1 MAISR
6 QALFGKLG
14 ATLFRA
20 IESATVFCKLR
31 GNPYVE
37 LVHWLQQLLQQS
49 DSDLHRIVPHAG
61 IERDALD
68 RDIARALAALPA
80 GAGSIS
86 DFSHHVETAIERAWV
101 LATLRFGDR
110 RIRGAWLVAALVDT
124 PELRRVLLS
133 ISPAFARIPHDD
145 ALDDVLPA
153 WTAGSPEAADA
164 PYDHVDSAPASPGE
178 PSGATRAAP
187 NGSPLERYCTDLT
200 ARARDGDIDPVIG
213 RELEIR
219 TMTDVLLRRRQN
231 NPLLTGEAGVGKTAV
246 VEGLALAIANGDVPP
261 KLADVRLMS
270 VDVGALLAG
279 AGMKGEFESRLKG
292 VLEAAAKSVAP
303 VILFVDEIHTLIGAG
318 GQAGTG
324 DAANLLKPALARGT
338 IRTIGATT
346 WAEYKRHIEKDPAL
360 TRRFQVLQVPEPEEP
375 AAVHMVRGVA
385 RAFARHHRVTVRDE
399 AIRAAVAL
407 SHRYIPSRHLPDKAI
422 SLLDTACA
430 RVALSQHAAPGEL
443 QHVRQ
448 RLLAA
453 RAERDLLEQE
463 ARIGLDAGQSL
474 AAVRERIE
482 ALAAEEAA
490 VDARWK
496 AQADAARALL
506 AAREAA
512 LAECHRESCAETRAG
527 SLSESRAESRTE
539 SRARSHIDSSAYAHS
554 DVPAEMH
561 VGSHAGSRAAT
572 RPDTHAEAH
581 AAPASPPPAADTPHA
596 GAAPGLRE
604 LERALAAA
612 QGDAPLVFPEV
623 DETIVAQIVA
633 DWTGI
638 PVGRMMTDEV
648 AAVRALPATLEARVI
663 GQPDALRQ
671 IGERVQ
677 TARAGLA
684 DPKKPLG
691 VFLLAGPSGVGKT
704 ETALA
709 LAEAL
714 YGGEQSLIT
723 INMSEYQEAHTV
735 SGLKGAP
742 PGYVGYGEGGVL
754 TEAVRRRPYS
764 VVLLDEIEKAHRDV
778 HELFFQVFDK
788 GYMEDGDGRYIDFR
802 NTTILLTSN
811 VGAELSASLCAD
823 ASLAP
828 DAAALRDAL
837 MPELLKVFPAAFLG
851 RVSVVPYRPL
861 EARALARIVRLHLD
875 RVVARMA
882 ERHRIALAYDD
893 AVVDYVVGRCL
904 VQETGA
910 RLLIGF
916 IEQHVLPRLSA
927 LWLDAF
933 PSKAALARIDIG
945 VADAA
950 APAARALVF
959 RPGQASR
966 AGPPNAPL
974 TAVQAG

>member
-1 MAISR
+1 A
-6 QALFGKLG
+6 
-14 ATLFRA
+14 
-20 IESATVFCKLR
+20 V
-31 GNPYVE
+31 
-37 LVHWLQQLLQQS
+37 
-49 DSDLHRIVPHAG
+49 
-61 IERDALD
+61 
-68 RDIARALAALPA
+68 
-80 GAGSIS
+80 
-86 DFSHHVETAIERAWV
+86 
-101 LATLRFGDR
+101 R
-110 RIRGAWLVAALVDT
+110 RPVT
-124 PELRRVLLS
+124 P
-133 ISPAFARIPHDD
+133 
-145 ALDDVLPA
+145 
-153 WTAGSPEAADA
+153 
-164 PYDHVDSAPASPGE
+164 
-178 PSGATRAAP
+178 
-187 NGSPLERYCTDLT
+187 
-200 ARARDGDIDPVIG
+200 RARV
-213 RELEIR
+213 
-219 TMTDVLLRRRQN
+219 
-231 NPLLTGEAGVGKTAV
+231 
-246 VEGLALAIANGDVPP
+246 
-261 KLADVRLMS
+261 
-270 VDVGALLAG
+270 
-279 AGMKGEFESRLKG
+279 
-292 VLEAAAKSVAP
+292 
-303 VILFVDEIHTLIGAG
+303 
-318 GQAGTG
+318 
-324 DAANLLKPALARGT
+324 
-338 IRTIGATT
+338 
-346 WAEYKRHIEKDPAL
+346 
-360 TRRFQVLQVPEPEEP
+360 
-375 AAVHMVRGVA
+375 
-385 RAFARHHRVTVRDE
+385 
-399 AIRAAVAL
+399 
-407 SHRYIPSRHLPDKAI
+407 
-422 SLLDTACA
+422 
-430 RVALSQHAAPGEL
+430 
-443 QHVRQ
+443 
-448 RLLAA
+448 
-453 RAERDLLEQE
+453 
-463 ARIGLDAGQSL
+463 
-474 AAVRERIE
+474 
-482 ALAAEEAA
+482 
-490 VDARWK
+490 
-496 AQADAARALL
+496 
-506 AAREAA
+506 
-512 LAECHRESCAETRAG
+512 
-527 SLSESRAESRTE
+527 
-539 SRARSHIDSSAYAHS
+539 RAR
-554 DVPAEMH
+554 
-561 VGSHAGSRAAT
+561 
-572 RPDTHAEAH
+572 
-581 AAPASPPPAADTPHA
+581 
-596 GAAPGLRE
+596 AAPGLRE
-604 LERALAAA
+604 LERALAAS

-623 DETIVAQIVA
+623 DEAIVAQIVA